1 MNPIEPIM
9 LVGDDW
15 MENKTNRDQFENS
28 LIELDAK
35 LSPISD
41 AFKRSE
47 CLDESDFA
55 LMITL

>member
-41 AFKRSE
+41 AFERSE
-47 CLDESDFA
+47 CLD
-55 LMITL
+55 